1 MLWIRSVLIVDAE
14 GNVITQHLS
23 WGERERERQRERDRG
38 RETDRQTDRQRERE
52 TNRPSD
58 RDRQRNR
65 DRDTQRVQFSSRWYL
80 CARKSPY
87 ALYHVSQK
95 FPNVAIETVPMFV

>member
-1 MLWIRSVLIVDAE
+1 MGR
-14 GNVITQHLS
+14 
-23 WGERERERQRERDRG
+23 ERERASERERQRQR
-38 RETDRQTDRQRERE
+38 DRQTDRQTGRERE
-52 TNRPSD
+52 RQTD
-58 RDRQRNR
+58 RVTETDRE
-65 DRDTQRVQFSSRWYL
+65 TGTETHRVQFSSRWYL